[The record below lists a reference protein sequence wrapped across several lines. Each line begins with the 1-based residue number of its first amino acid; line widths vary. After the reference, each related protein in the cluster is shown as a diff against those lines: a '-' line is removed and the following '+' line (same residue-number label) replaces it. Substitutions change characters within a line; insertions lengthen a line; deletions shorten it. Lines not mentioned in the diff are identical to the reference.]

1 MPEAI
6 KPVDRRTYQ
15 TAANALQK
23 LKPVINALAQIDQ
36 QAAGDQEAFDE
47 IQKFGTYLAGIRD
60 RNQAIINQGDLQ
72 YQSRPVDLINQA
84 ARRLNELPTLIARE
98 EKAMKHKLDA
108 REFESEE
115 LRKRN
120 FSVDKINRIVPQVAQ
135 SEIDHSNAIVAGHRT
150 EAEAIQKFLGDAPR
164 FDIEILRGTTLYP
177 CHDTITEAA
186 A

>member
-1 MPEAI
+1 MQS
-6 KPVDRRTYQ
+6 PVSPTEYKAAHYSVEKVTPALRT
-15 TAANALQK
+15 
-23 LKPVINALAQIDQ
+23 LKQIDKQ
-36 QAAGDQEAFDE
+36 SLGYDEDAWAETQEFIE
-47 IQKFGTYLAGIRD
+47 FFSQIRD
-60 RNQAIINQGDLQ
+60 KIQAVIDRGDAQ

-108 REFESEE
+108 REFEAEE

-120 FSVDKINRIVPQVAQ
+120 FSADKINRIVPQVAQ

-150 EAEAIQKFLGDAPR
+150 EAEAIQKFLSDAPR

-177 CHDTITEAA
+177 CHDTVTEAA